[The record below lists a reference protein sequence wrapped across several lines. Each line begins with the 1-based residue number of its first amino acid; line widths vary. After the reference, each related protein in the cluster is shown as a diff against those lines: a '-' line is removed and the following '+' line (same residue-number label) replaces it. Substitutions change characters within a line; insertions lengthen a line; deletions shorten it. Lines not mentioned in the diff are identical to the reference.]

1 MKPTTL
7 KGGKADR
14 KFGQKLFLKPFRGES
29 PKAAFTR
36 RGYKPGAHGQSRV
49 RGRSRS
55 EEYGLQLLEK
65 QKIRAVYGISDKAFK
80 RIVRES
86 ETSVRTGA
94 SSKNVLDLI
103 TENLEQRL
111 DSIVHRAGF
120 APSRSVAR
128 QLISHGHIAVNG
140 RRVTVRSMALRKGDV
155 VSIRKES
162 RGKALFADIAATL
175 KKHKASKWVDVD
187 ADNFS
192 ATLTGVPAREEA
204 LADLD
209 LSKVVEFYAR

>member
-1 MKPTTL
+1 MKPTGL
-7 KGGKADR
+7 KRGKVDR
-14 KFGQKLFLKPFRGES
+14 KFGQKLFLKPFRGDS

-36 RGYKPGAHGQSRV
+36 RAYKPGAHGQSRV

-65 QKIRAVYGISDKAFK
+65 QKIRAVYGISDKTFK
-80 RIVRES
+80 RIVQES

-111 DSIVHRAGF
+111 DSVVFRGGL

-128 QLISHGHIAVNG
+128 QLISHGHIMVNG
-140 RRVTVRSMALRKGDV
+140 RRSRVRSIALRKGDTV
-155 VSIRKES
+155 AIRQES
-162 RGKALFADIAATL
+162 RGKALFADLAATL
-175 KKHKASKWVDVD
+175 KKHRAPNWITVD
-187 ADNFS
+187 ADNLS
-192 ATLTGVPAREEA
+192 ATLSGTPEREVA
-204 LADLD
+204 LGELE